1 MKKICIALVYLFLFG
16 CMLSPTVYAQ
26 QQRYNPNIPAEK
38 EDNTKWD
45 FSDNP
50 SALLRKVYREA
61 NEENN
66 TKVQATKLDSVTSKH
81 CDELSVEDNFTISK
95 TLCSIKYSIRSY
107 LQYIMYIWLVAATI
121 FIIRNGFKIVTATDK
136 EAQIKKFTS
145 NMLHL
150 AIWVILLTS
159 FYFILEAFVS
169 VVNFIVG
176 DQS

>member
-1 MKKICIALVYLFLFG
+1 M
-16 CMLSPTVYAQ
+16 
-26 QQRYNPNIPAEK
+26 
-38 EDNTKWD
+38 
-45 FSDNP
+45 
-50 SALLRKVYREA
+50 
-61 NEENN
+61 
-66 TKVQATKLDSVTSKH
+66 
-81 CDELSVEDNFTISK
+81 
-95 TLCSIKYSIRSY
+95 
-107 LQYIMYIWLVAATI
+107 AATI
-121 FIIRNGFKIVTATDK
+121 FIIRNWFKIVTATDK